1 LNYIFGEAKVASQM
15 YAYIKPCEWI
25 SSRGTKGIVWSHALN
40 GYLYLH
46 IRYYGCYGEP
56 LYIASTHY
64 DQYPLESWSGYS
76 TFATIDATHLA
87 MLKGLDVVRDYVNL
101 LNAEGFWIDE
111 NKARLHNGFASIVK
125 NTFR

>member
-1 LNYIFGEAKVASQM
+1 M
-15 YAYIKPCEWI
+15 YTYIKSCEWV

-46 IRYYGCYGEP
+46 IRYYGCYERP
-56 LYIASTHY
+56 LYITSTHY
-64 DQYPLESWSGYS
+64 DQYPLESWSGYGMF
-76 TFATIDATHLA
+76 TTIDTTHIA
-87 MLKGLDVVRDYVNL
+87 MLKGLDIVRDYVNL

-111 NKARLHNGFASIVK
+111 NKARLHNGFASIIK